1 MMGAMLRRPA
11 SLLPVLAL
19 AAGLSLASAAAAQP
33 AHSPAGKAENPAATP
48 RYGLS
53 VFGDLKYP
61 PGFTHFDYVNPDAP
75 KGGTLRVTG
84 LETFETVNPFILKGS
99 KEGLAEPL
107 LFDTLMARAQD
118 EPDSYYGLVAK
129 TAEVAP
135 DGSWVAFDID
145 PRARFH
151 DGSPITAADVVF
163 TFDIL
168 VKEGHPSFRI
178 LYRDVEK
185 AEATGRLR
193 VKFTFTPGQHRDL
206 PTRLATLPVL
216 SKAYYATHKFDETT
230 FDAPLSSGPYR
241 VEKLE
246 PGRSIVYARVKD
258 YWAKD
263 LPVNRGR
270 YNFDRISVD
279 YYRDREIAFQA
290 FFSGQYDFREDF
302 TSRQWATQYD
312 EPPVNSGL
320 IVREVL
326 PDDTPSGVQMFIINL
341 RRKKFQD
348 VRVREALDLAFD
360 FEWTNHT
367 LFYDQYR
374 RTNSMFEN
382 SSLAAHAPP
391 TRAERALLR
400 PFRGQVP
407 PQVFSKPFVAPVS
420 DGSGRIRDRLR
431 KAFHLLKQAG
441 YTIKNGMQVDA
452 QGQPLQIEFLLFES
466 SFKRIIN
473 PYIRNL
479 RRLGIKANIRIVDV
493 ANFKRRV
500 DSFDFDIV
508 IRRIVQRLTPGIE
521 LRNYFGS
528 QFADIHG
535 TLNIGGIKNPVVDA
549 LIEKVTSADNRP
561 DLVTAVHALDRVLMW
576 NRYVVPQWY
585 KGAHNVA
592 YWNKF
597 DKPKISP
604 KFDLGVLDTWWY
616 DRAKAQMI
624 TDGKAPPPPPDALPP
639 PARNRSD

>member
-1 MMGAMLRRPA
+1 MLRRSA
-11 SLLPVLAL
+11 LLLQVVALGAAVAFGQPV
-19 AAGLSLASAAAAQP
+19 SAAD
-33 AHSPAGKAENPAATP
+33 SPTTSATP
-48 RYGLS
+48 ALRYGLS

-61 PGFTHFDYVNPDAP
+61 PGFDHFDYVNPDAP
-75 KGGTLRVTG
+75 KGGTLRLTG
-84 LETFETVNPFILKGS
+84 LDTFETLNPFILKGS
-99 KEGLAEPL
+99 KEALAESL
-107 LFDTLMARAQD
+107 LFDTLMTRAQD

-129 TAEVAP
+129 AVELPP
-135 DGSWVAFDID
+135 DGGWVAFDID

-151 DGSPITAADVVF
+151 DGTPVTAADVVF

-168 VKEGHPSFRI
+168 LKEGHPSFRI
-178 LYRDVEK
+178 LYADVEK
-185 AEATGRLR
+185 AEATSRLR
-193 VKFTFTPGQHRDL
+193 VRFDFKPGQHRDL

-216 SKAYYATHKFDETT
+216 SKAYYATHKFNETT

-312 EPPVNSGL
+312 EPPVNARL

-326 PDDTPSGVQMFIINL
+326 PDETPSGVQMFILNL

-348 VRVREALDLAFD
+348 IRVREALDLAFD
-360 FEWTNHT
+360 FEWTNRT
-367 LFYDQYR
+367 LFYGQYR

-382 SSLAAHAPP
+382 SALAAHDPP
-391 TRAERALLR
+391 TRAELRLLR
-400 PFRGQVP
+400 PFRGKVP
-407 PQVFSKPFVAPVS
+407 PQVFSKPFVAPVT
-420 DGSGRIRDRLR
+420 DGSGRIREHLR
-431 KAFHLLKQAG
+431 KAFRLLKQAG
-441 YTIKNGMQVDA
+441 YTIRDGMQVDDE
-452 QGQPLQIEFLLFES
+452 GRPLEIEFLLFEA
-466 SFKRIIN
+466 SFKRILN
-473 PYIRNL
+473 PYVRNL
-479 RRLGIKANIRIVDV
+479 RRLGIHASIRIVDL

-500 DSFDFDIV
+500 DSFDFDVV

-521 LRNYFGS
+521 QRNYFGS
-528 QFADIHG
+528 AFADVHG
-535 TLNIGGIKNPVVDA
+535 TLNIGGIRNPVVDA
-549 LIEKVTSADNRP
+549 LIEKVTSAGNRP
-561 DLVTAVHALDRVLMW
+561 DLITAVHALDRVLMW

-585 KGAHNVA
+585 KGVHNVA

-597 DKPKISP
+597 DRPAVAP
-604 KFDLGVLDTWWY
+604 KFDLGVIDTWWY
-616 DRAKAQMI
+616 DKAKAQMI
-624 TDGKAPPPPPDALPP
+624 AEGKAPPPPRNALPP
-639 PARNRSD
+639 PGRN